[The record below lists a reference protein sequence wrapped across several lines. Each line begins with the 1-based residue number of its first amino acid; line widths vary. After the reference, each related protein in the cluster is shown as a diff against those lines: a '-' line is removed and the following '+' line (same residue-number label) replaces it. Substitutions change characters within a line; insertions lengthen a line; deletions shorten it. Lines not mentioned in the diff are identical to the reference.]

1 MWTLP
6 VSSVEAVSSA
16 GAASSVLVSSVL
28 VSSVL
33 VSSVVVLSVFSVA
46 GAVLLAQATRPSSIT
61 RASSKHTTFFI
72 QTSNFEIHLPDWG
85 RTFILPVFFILSTNS
100 CAGFRESAR
109 NPGVLKSRVR
119 QSWAHFSVF
128 PIEYSVFVSRTQVFP
143 ILFAHE
149 RHYIFSCVY
158 INTLT
163 QYSRSTANRRLAP
176 KNPKHVASSP
186 R

>member
-1 MWTLP
+1 MASLTISSPYIAWKASAPRRSSSDWETEPVTMPMWTLP

-72 QTSNFEIHLPDWG
+72 QTSSFEIHIPDWG
-85 RTFILPVFFILSTNS
+85 YVSILPVFFILSTNS
-100 CAGFRESAR
+100 CAGFRESVR
-109 NPGVLKSRVR
+109 NQGVLKSCVL
-119 QSWAHFSVF
+119 QTWAHFSVF
-128 PIEYSVFVSRTQVFP
+128 P
-143 ILFAHE
+143 
-149 RHYIFSCVY
+149 
-158 INTLT
+158 
-163 QYSRSTANRRLAP
+163 
-176 KNPKHVASSP
+176 
-186 R
+186 

>member
-16 GAASSVLVSSVL
+16 GAASSVL

-72 QTSNFEIHLPDWG
+72 QTSNFEIHIPDWG

-119 QSWAHFSVF
+119 QPWAHFSVF

-186 R
+186 ARFE